1 MNAGPIDILPA
12 AVVIVALFV
21 FAALA
26 RVALHF
32 FLRVHVAEKIGGD
45 HNAAL
50 GYEYAGY
57 FLGVLLVAGSV
68 LDGIAGSDTSA
79 GVAGGSGAA
88 EVWTYALQAG
98 LYGIFGILVLALFAR
113 LGFRLLLKTNI
124 VAGVRA
130 NNPSAGIVAAGG
142 HIAVALVVA
151 GALSGDTQGGDF
163 SVAVLFLA
171 LGLIALW
178 AITYLYRFI
187 IRYDDSREIT
197 NGNVAAALS
206 YAGMMVAIGMI
217 VGHAL
222 NGNFTD
228 YATSLALSG
237 RALLFVLILY
247 PVRQF
252 IVQGVL
258 LGDGFTLY
266 GGRLDREISH
276 DQNTGAGAVEAAAY
290 IAAALVALQV
300 GS

>member
-1 MNAGPIDILPA
+1 MNTGPIDVLPA
-12 AVVIVALFV
+12 AIVIVALFV

-26 RVALHF
+26 RAALHF
-32 FLRVHVAEKIGGD
+32 LLRVHVAERIGGE

-68 LDGIAGSDTSA
+68 LDGITGSETRAGFLTAA
-79 GVAGGSGAA
+79 GATNM
-88 EVWTYALQAG
+88 WMYALQAG
-98 LYGIFGILVLALFAR
+98 VYGLFGILVLALFGR

-130 NNPSAGIVAAGG
+130 NNASAGIVAGGG

-151 GALSGDTQGGDF
+151 GALSGDAQGGDF
-163 SVAVLFLA
+163 GTAVVF
-171 LGLIALW
+171 LGLGLTALW
-178 AITYLYRFI
+178 VITYLYRFI
-187 IRYDDSREIT
+187 TKYNDSHEIT
-197 NGNVAAALS
+197 NGNVAAGLS

-222 NGNFTD
+222 NGDFTD
-228 YATSLALSG
+228 YASSFALCG
-237 RALLFVLILY
+237 KALLFVLILY

-252 IVQGVL
+252 IVQGIL
-258 LGDGFTLY
+258 LGGGFTLY
-266 GGRLDREISH
+266 GGRLDREISN

-290 IAAALVALQV
+290 IAAAVVALQV